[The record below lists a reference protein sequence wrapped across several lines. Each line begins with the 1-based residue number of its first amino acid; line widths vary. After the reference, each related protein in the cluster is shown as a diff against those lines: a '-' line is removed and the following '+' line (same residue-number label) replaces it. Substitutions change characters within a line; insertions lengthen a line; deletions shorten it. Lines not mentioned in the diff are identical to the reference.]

1 MAQAGKALITAALL
15 FASSPACADILLPP
29 RQYDRPPPAN
39 ATVIH
44 LPYRQV
50 HAKCVEL
57 GAAAYKPGY
66 GRIEGCAIAL
76 DRIMVVPTP
85 ESVGWRKYTCIWR
98 HESGH
103 LNGWNSLHDGGRQSG
118 EC

>member
-1 MAQAGKALITAALL
+1 MARSGKALITAALL
-15 FASSPACADILLPP
+15 FASSPACAEVLLPP
-29 RQYDRPPPAN
+29 EQYDRPVAN

-57 GAAAYKPGY
+57 GAQNYVPGY
-66 GRIEGCAIAL
+66 GRIRACAVEQDQL
-76 DRIMVVPTP
+76 MVLPTP
-85 ESVGWRKYTCIWR
+85 ESVGWQMYTCLYR
-98 HESGH
+98 HEAGH
-103 LNGWNSLHDGGRQSG
+103 LNGWWHTHPGGRQSG